1 MISMARW
8 GLHWLV
14 FPALLL
20 ALNQGMV
27 ERPAY
32 NQTGEII
39 YVPQAGT
46 PTSITNFIA
55 PELGCNWSG
64 VGGQLFDLSGKPVPG
79 IVVKIDGSLGGAPVN
94 LFGVSGGEQKL
105 GPAGFALKVADHPIA
120 SNGTLFLQFL
130 DITGKTLTPRISIQ
144 TYADCERNFVLI
156 NIKESLRQNPTFFPM
171 IRK

>member
-20 ALNQGMV
+20 ALNPGFV
-27 ERPAY
+27 DPPSAI
-32 NQTGEII
+32 QTDEII

-46 PTSITNFIA
+46 PTSITNFLA

-64 VGGQLFDLSGKPVPG
+64 IGGQLFDLSGEPVSG
-79 IVVKIDGSLGGAPVN
+79 IVVKIDGSLGGTPVN

-105 GPAGFALKVADHPIA
+105 GPAGFALKIADRPIA
-120 SNGTLFLQFL
+120 SNAELFIQLL
-130 DITGKTLTPRISIQ
+130 DITGRTLTPRMAIQ
-144 TYADCERNFVLI
+144 TYADCQRNLVLI
-156 NIKESLRQNPTFFPM
+156 NIKESLRQNPTFFPL